1 MDFIII
7 SLLYYVGFISIST
20 ISILYISN
28 KLTNIIY
35 EKIENS
41 LKSITNLSFFN

>member
-20 ISILYISN
+20 ISIFYISN
-28 KLTNIIY
+28 KLSIFIY
-35 EKIENS
+35 EKIENVLNS
-41 LKSITNLSFFN
+41 YKNMSFF

>member
-28 KLTNIIY
+28 KLSIIIY

-41 LKSITNLSFFN
+41 LKSFTNLSFF

>member
-7 SLLYYVGFISIST
+7 SLLYYLGFISIST

-28 KLTNIIY
+28 KLSIIIY

-41 LKSITNLSFFN
+41 LKFFTNLSFF

>member
-20 ISILYISN
+20 ISVIYISN
-28 KLTNIIY
+28 KISIYIY
-35 EKIENS
+35 EKIENVLNS
-41 LKSITNLSFFN
+41 YKNMSFF

>member
-20 ISILYISN
+20 ISVLYISN
-28 KLTNIIY
+28 KISIYIY
-35 EKIENS
+35 EKVENVLDS
-41 LKSITNLSFFN
+41 FKNMSFF